1 MKASEEACMI
11 NAGKK
16 KICIYPSEEVL
27 NIFGKKYTLLIVA
40 LLGNRKV
47 VKFNEI
53 LRNVGSPRPN
63 LLSQR
68 LQELEAIGVVRK
80 KVRVEK
86 KPISIEYSLTK
97 KGDAL
102 RKTIVPLLAWIEKN
116 TVMP

>member
-11 NAGKK
+11 NVGKK
-16 KICIYPSEEVL
+16 RICIYPSEQVL

-40 LLGNRKV
+40 LLGNRKA

-68 LQELEAIGVVRK
+68 LQELETIGVVRK
-80 KVRVEK
+80 KVRAER
-86 KPISIEYSLTK
+86 KPVSIEYSLTK
-97 KGDAL
+97 KGNEL
-102 RKTIVPLLAWIEKN
+102 RKAIVPLLAWIEKS
-116 TVMP
+116 TVLP